1 MLREEIPL
9 LTFYMGLGW
18 PPGPRA
24 SAACVQLPSS
34 PVLERDSLRETQRCF
49 RAMASAKQI
58 VVPFQRMRKYPNL
71 LLVGQREVCV
81 PPCLIDYLRAAFQRS
96 MPRPPRTR
104 IWDRWSPLHCQN
116 HFSCVQLQR
125 GGEAHDKEHP
135 VLGRKRGQST
145 RQRYSKLHQPVQSCL
160 LHSRLLLVQLW
171 LWLCSKACCFQP
183 KRESRSDSSRGER
196 HGQITILQGS
206 KVWFGVYSHSSPHW
220 LPSFSNLLLSLEKNS
235 HWESLVM

>member
-1 MLREEIPL
+1 
-9 LTFYMGLGW
+9 MGLGW

-34 PVLERDSLRETQRCF
+34 PVLERDSLREAQRCF

-96 MPRPPRTR
+96 MPWPPRTR

-160 LHSRLLLVQLW
+160 LHSSFCW
-171 LWLCSKACCFQP
+171 FNFGFGFAP
-183 KRESRSDSSRGER
+183 KHAAFSPKGRVGV
-196 HGQITILQGS
+196 IAQG
-206 KVWFGVYSHSSPHW
+206 VRDTGR
-220 LPSFSNLLLSLEKNS
+220 
-235 HWESLVM
+235 